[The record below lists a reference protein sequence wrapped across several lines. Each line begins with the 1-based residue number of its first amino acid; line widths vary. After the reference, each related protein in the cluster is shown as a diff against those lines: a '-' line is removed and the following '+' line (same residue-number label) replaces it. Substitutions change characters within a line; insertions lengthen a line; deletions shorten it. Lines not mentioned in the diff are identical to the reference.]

1 MQRKKLFNS
10 KVDRKRYTKIEK
22 NFLFEQQTS
31 NLSVRFCN
39 KRRTITVTNS
49 QFIIYFSKSNLKLR
63 KRYQSHNFEK
73 KNRLNMTIF
82 YCTGR
87 NKCKQNA
94 KTINPSSFVISFFTN
109 CHQRKTKFAKRNR
122 SLKRFMKLGLLY
134 LSSYEHF

>member
-1 MQRKKLFNS
+1 MQKKLFNS
-10 KVDRKRYTKIEK
+10 KVDGKGYTKIEK

-31 NLSVRFCN
+31 NFSVRFCN

-49 QFIIYFSKSNLKLR
+49 QFIICFSKSNLKLR

-73 KNRLNMTIF
+73 KNRLNMTTF

-94 KTINPSSFVISFFTN
+94 KKINPSSFFISFFTT
-109 CHQRKTKFAKRNR
+109 CHQRKRKFAKRNR